1 MHYCLVQVF
10 NVFFQIRVWSRK
22 DAIESTRLAVSVAE
36 NVLNY
41 YEEFFNIPYPL
52 PKMGRLKI
60 LKEILCAIYL
70 SLGEQKKNWIPR
82 EDMNLRHPFQLSGEL
97 SIKRNSLFLKK

>member
-1 MHYCLVQVF
+1 M
-10 NVFFQIRVWSRK
+10 
-22 DAIESTRLAVSVAE
+22 AVSVAE

-70 SLGEQKKNWIPR
+70 SLGEQKKN
-82 EDMNLRHPFQLSGEL
+82 
-97 SIKRNSLFLKK
+97 